1 MEFSPLTT
9 TNVSFGNA
17 TVIFPCVTHGNVGQ
31 LAADL
36 LIFNLKLK
44 PIGVLYHPDVL
55 PICGAD
61 PFSETCQGSP
71 ASSLEIYANEDVSLV
86 VAQQRG
92 EVIKGCQRKFAREV
106 TSWLKTSM
114 FKNVVLLASLPS
126 TVGENDSQI
135 GGTKWR
141 MIQTPNLVT
150 ESYPKAG
157 VDGESNK
164 FSEHKYRNSRVP
176 IPALEFEQIPEDLK
190 NRHIPPWTF
199 VYECI
204 KQSLTARFLIA
215 LCSEGDNSV
224 DADRMA
230 SRALEMVDDVGAF
243 RTADIVV
250 PTNEMRWATPP
261 SWKRVYGS
269 LMKRSVFA

>member
-1 MEFSPLTT
+1 MEFSSATSSST
-9 TNVSFGNA
+9 VSFENA

-44 PIGVLYHPDVL
+44 SIGVLYHPDVL
-55 PICGAD
+55 PVCGTD
-61 PFSETCQGSP
+61 PFSENNEGTP

-86 VAQQRG
+86 VVQQRG

-106 TSWLKTSM
+106 TSWLKIKR
-114 FKNVVLLASLPS
+114 FKKVLLLASLPS
-126 TVGENDSQI
+126 TVGEKDSQI
-135 GGTKWR
+135 GGTIWR
-141 MIQTPNLVT
+141 TIQTPNVVT
-150 ESYPKAG
+150 ESYPKAQG
-157 VDGESNK
+157 ERESSSIGDSVD
-164 FSEHKYRNSRVP
+164 
-176 IPALEFEQIPEDLK
+176 EDLK
-190 NRHIPPWTF
+190 NRRIPPWTF

-204 KQSLTARFLIA
+204 KQTLTTQFLVA

-230 SRALEMVDDVGAF
+230 SRALEIIDNAF
-243 RTADIVV
+243 NTADLLL
-250 PTNEMRWATPP
+250 PTNELRWATPP

-269 LMKRSVFA
+269 LIKRSVFA

>member
-36 LIFNLKLK
+36 LIFNLNLK

-61 PFSETCQGSP
+61 PFSETCQGSS

-141 MIQTPNLVT
+141 MIQTPNMVT

-190 NRHIPPWTF
+190 NRRIPPWTF

>member
-1 MEFSPLTT
+1 MQFTPTT
-9 TNVSFGNA
+9 SASGSSFANA

-44 PIGVLYHPDVL
+44 SIGVLYHPDVL
-55 PICGAD
+55 PVCGAD
-61 PFSETCQGSP
+61 PFSETNEGTP
-71 ASSLEIYANEDVSLV
+71 ASSLEIYANEDASLV

-92 EVIKGCQRKFAREV
+92 EIIKGCQRKFAREV
-106 TSWLKTSM
+106 TSWLKT
-114 FKNVVLLASLPS
+114 KACKKVLLLASLPS
-126 TVGENDSQI
+126 TVGEKDSQI

-141 MIQTPNLVT
+141 TIQTPNVIT
-150 ESYPKAG
+150 ESYPKVEG
-157 VDGESNK
+157 EGECSSISGES
-164 FSEHKYRNSRVP
+164 SISRNQ

-190 NRHIPPWTF
+190 NRRIPPWTF

-204 KQSLTARFLIA
+204 KQKLTAQFLVA

-230 SRALEMVDDVGAF
+230 SHTLAMI
-243 RTADIVV
+243 DIVGV
-250 PTNEMRWATPP
+250 LNTGDIVMPTNELRWATPP
-261 SWKRVYGS
+261 SWKRVYGTS
-269 LMKRSVFA
+269 MNRSVFA

>member
-61 PFSETCQGSP
+61 AFSETCQGSP

-164 FSEHKYRNSRVP
+164 FTEHKYRNSRVP
-176 IPALEFEQIPEDLK
+176 IAALEFEQIPEDLK
-190 NRHIPPWTF
+190 NRRIPPWTF

-230 SRALEMVDDVGAF
+230 SRAIEMVDDVGAF

-269 LMKRSVFA
+269 LMKRSVCA

>member
-1 MEFSPLTT
+1 M
-9 TNVSFGNA
+9 
-17 TVIFPCVTHGNVGQ
+17 
-31 LAADL
+31 
-36 LIFNLKLK
+36 
-44 PIGVLYHPDVL
+44 L

-190 NRHIPPWTF
+190 NRRIPPWTF

-204 KQSLTARFLIA
+204 KQSLTARVLIA

>member
-1 MEFSPLTT
+1 MEFSSAISSST
-9 TNVSFGNA
+9 VSFENA

-44 PIGVLYHPDVL
+44 TIGVLYHPDVL
-55 PICGAD
+55 PVCVAD
-61 PFSETCQGSP
+61 PFSENNEGTP

-86 VAQQRG
+86 VVQQRG

-106 TSWLKTSM
+106 TRWLKTKR
-114 FKNVVLLASLPS
+114 FKKILLLASLPS
-126 TVGENDSQI
+126 TVGEKDSQI
-135 GGTKWR
+135 GGTIWR
-141 MIQTPNLVT
+141 TIQTPNVVT
-150 ESYPKAG
+150 ENYPKAQG
-157 VDGESNK
+157 ERESSSIGDSVDGK
-164 FSEHKYRNSRVP
+164 TP
-176 IPALEFEQIPEDLK
+176 IRPLEFEQIPEDLK
-190 NRHIPPWTF
+190 NRRIPPWTF

-204 KQSLTARFLIA
+204 KQTLTTQFLVA

-230 SRALEMVDDVGAF
+230 SRTLEMIDNVGLF
-243 RTADIVV
+243 NTADLLM
-250 PTNEMRWATPP
+250 PTNELRWATPP

-269 LMKRSVFA
+269 LIKRSVFA

>member
-1 MEFSPLTT
+1 MEFSAATSSST
-9 TNVSFGNA
+9 VSFENA

-44 PIGVLYHPDVL
+44 SIGVLYHPDVL
-55 PICGAD
+55 PVCGAD
-61 PFSETCQGSP
+61 PFSENNEGTP

-86 VAQQRG
+86 VVQQRG

-106 TSWLKTSM
+106 TRWLKTKR
-114 FKNVVLLASLPS
+114 FKKILLLASLPS
-126 TVGENDSQI
+126 TVGEKDSQI
-135 GGTKWR
+135 GGTIWR
-141 MIQTPNLVT
+141 TIQTPNVVT
-150 ESYPKAG
+150 ENYPKAQ
-157 VDGESNK
+157 GERES
-164 FSEHKYRNSRVP
+164 SRIGDSIDKTP
-176 IPALEFEQIPEDLK
+176 IRPLEFEQIPEDLK
-190 NRHIPPWTF
+190 NRRIPPWTF

-204 KQSLTARFLIA
+204 KQTLTTQFLVA

-230 SRALEMVDDVGAF
+230 SRTLEMIDNVGLF
-243 RTADIVV
+243 NTADLLM
-250 PTNEMRWATPP
+250 PTNELRWATPP

-269 LMKRSVFA
+269 LIKRSVFA

>member
-1 MEFSPLTT
+1 MCIRDS
-9 TNVSFGNA
+9 
-17 TVIFPCVTHGNVGQ
+17 
-31 LAADL
+31 
-36 LIFNLKLK
+36 
-44 PIGVLYHPDVL
+44 

-190 NRHIPPWTF
+190 NRRIPPWTF

-243 RTADIVV
+243 RTANIVV
-250 PTNEMRWATPP
+250 PTKEMRWATPP

>member
-36 LIFNLKLK
+36 LIFNLNLK

-61 PFSETCQGSP
+61 PFSETCQGSS

-190 NRHIPPWTF
+190 NRRIPPWTF

>member
-1 MEFSPLTT
+1 MEFSSATSSST
-9 TNVSFGNA
+9 VSFENA

-44 PIGVLYHPDVL
+44 SIGVLYHPDVL
-55 PICGAD
+55 PVCGAD
-61 PFSETCQGSP
+61 PFSENNEGTP

-86 VAQQRG
+86 VVQQRG

-106 TSWLKTSM
+106 TSWLKIKN
-114 FKNVVLLASLPS
+114 FKKVLLLASLPS
-126 TVGENDSQI
+126 TVGEKDSQI
-135 GGTKWR
+135 GGTIWR
-141 MIQTPNLVT
+141 TIQTPNVVT
-150 ESYPKAG
+150 ESYPKARG
-157 VDGESNK
+157 ERESSSIGDSVDGK
-164 FSEHKYRNSRVP
+164 AP
-176 IPALEFEQIPEDLK
+176 IRPLEFEQIPEDLK
-190 NRHIPPWTF
+190 NRRIPPWTF

-204 KQSLTARFLIA
+204 KQTLTTQFLVA

-230 SRALEMVDDVGAF
+230 SRTLEMIDNVGLF
-243 RTADIVV
+243 NTADLLM
-250 PTNEMRWATPP
+250 PTNELRWATPP

-269 LMKRSVFA
+269 LIKRSVFA

>member
-1 MEFSPLTT
+1 MEFSSAISSST
-9 TNVSFGNA
+9 VSFENA

-44 PIGVLYHPDVL
+44 TIGVLYHPDVL
-55 PICGAD
+55 PVCGAD
-61 PFSETCQGSP
+61 PFSENNEGTP

-86 VAQQRG
+86 VVQQRG

-106 TSWLKTSM
+106 TSWLKR
-114 FKNVVLLASLPS
+114 FKNVLLLASLPS

-141 MIQTPNLVT
+141 MIQTPNMVT

-190 NRHIPPWTF
+190 NRRIPPWTF

>member
-190 NRHIPPWTF
+190 NRRIPPWTF

-204 KQSLTARFLIA
+204 KQTLTTQFLVA

-230 SRALEMVDDVGAF
+230 SRALEMIDNAF
-243 RTADIVV
+243 NTADLLL
-250 PTNEMRWATPP
+250 PTNELRWATPP

-269 LMKRSVFA
+269 LIKRSVFA

>member
-61 PFSETCQGSP
+61 PFSETCQGSS

-141 MIQTPNLVT
+141 MIQTPNMVT

-190 NRHIPPWTF
+190 NRRIPPWTF

>member
-1 MEFSPLTT
+1 MEFSSVISSST
-9 TNVSFGNA
+9 VSFENA

-44 PIGVLYHPDVL
+44 SIGVLYHPDVL
-55 PICGAD
+55 PVCGAD
-61 PFSETCQGSP
+61 PFSDNNKGTS

-86 VAQQRG
+86 VVQQRG

-106 TSWLKTSM
+106 TRWLKTKR
-114 FKNVVLLASLPS
+114 FKKILLLASLPS
-126 TVGENDSQI
+126 TVGEKDSQI
-135 GGTKWR
+135 GGTIWR
-141 MIQTPNLVT
+141 TIQTPNVII
-150 ESYPKAG
+150 ESYPKARSERESSSIG
-157 VDGESNK
+157 DSVDGK
-164 FSEHKYRNSRVP
+164 TP
-176 IPALEFEQIPEDLK
+176 IRPLEFEQIPEDLK
-190 NRHIPPWTF
+190 NRRIPPWTF

-204 KQSLTARFLIA
+204 KQTLTTQFLVA

-230 SRALEMVDDVGAF
+230 SRALEMIDNAF
-243 RTADIVV
+243 NTGDLLM
-250 PTNEMRWATPP
+250 PTNELRWATPP

-269 LMKRSVFA
+269 LIKRSVFA